1 VELDEGFQKQQC
13 WDAELSRVLRE
24 DGVKA
29 AFAYFVEL
37 YKTEPDVPKAC
48 HEWGHSLGEA
58 SYEEYKQTGE
68 LVLVPEASYCG
79 YGYFHSFI
87 AELVKDTGDFE
98 PVLEFCEK
106 VVEELKGELD
116 GVHQNC
122 VHGVGHGTTAWL
134 LENPENW
141 GNFQKTADEG
151 TAVCERL
158 YKQNE
163 DLHNCFDG
171 VYNEL
176 HLDLMNNEYGLSF
189 EDFNAKN
196 EPFWICHEQKVA
208 HRQSCYFEFVGIFWK
223 IFDLDFHAA
232 IQYVVNN
239 MRGIDERAQG
249 VVVSKIAADWI
260 QFDIVHESQERNIE
274 GCRSIPSIF
283 FDACMNGIANG
294 FIQHGEP
301 NNMHVKG
308 FAFCNADYLKE
319 EEKEICFGHFLGML
333 RFHYEAPRLAEACE
347 LVPERFRGTCTAQ

>member
-1 VELDEGFQKQQC
+1 
-13 WDAELSRVLRE
+13 
-24 DGVKA
+24 
-29 AFAYFVEL
+29 
-37 YKTEPDVPKAC
+37 
-48 HEWGHSLGEA
+48 
-58 SYEEYKQTGE
+58 
-68 LVLVPEASYCG
+68 
-79 YGYFHSFI
+79 
-87 AELVKDTGDFE
+87 
-98 PVLEFCEK
+98 
-106 VVEELKGELD
+106 
-116 GVHQNC
+116 
-122 VHGVGHGTTAWL
+122 
-134 LENPENW
+134 
-141 GNFQKTADEG
+141 
-151 TAVCERL
+151 
-158 YKQNE
+158 
-163 DLHNCFDG
+163 
-171 VYNEL
+171 
-176 HLDLMNNEYGLSF
+176 
-189 EDFNAKN
+189 
-196 EPFWICHEQKVA
+196 
-208 HRQSCYFEFVGIFWK
+208 VGIFWK